1 MLVKAAKPAIQ
12 FAIQFPFQPLP
23 GPWVHYMQGAASPAE
38 TDEPLLLLTKPKIWV
53 YILMYPH
60 TSEQQIPGPLRKPKK
75 NITTKHPNL
84 SMDKSMFTL

>member
-38 TDEPLLLLTKPKIWV
+38 TDEPLLLLTKP
-53 YILMYPH
+53 
-60 TSEQQIPGPLRKPKK
+60 GPLRKPKK

-84 SMDKSMFTL
+84 SMDKSIFTL